1 MKSSPNSSDMPA
13 RRRKKLSQSAHHT
26 MSELNITPLL
36 VIFIITTAPAVNDI
50 AINLP
55 SAANNPKDPPPK
67 INNLTV
73 DETGNIFLN
82 SRPMQVKEL
91 RDVLIE
97 LRKSDP
103 DLSVV
108 VRGDLTVQ
116 YQKVITVLDILTQA
130 NVNKVG
136 LATEAAGP

>member
-1 MKSSPNSSDMPA
+1 MRRFSDRHA
-13 RRRKKLSQSAHHT
+13 LQT
-26 MSELNITPLL
+26 LSELNVTPLLDLAFVLL

-73 DETGNIFLN
+73 DDHGNVFLN
-82 SRPMQVKEL
+82 SRPMPIKEL

-116 YQKVITVLDILTQA
+116 YQKVIAVLDVLTQA

>member
-1 MKSSPNSSDMPA
+1 MP
-13 RRRKKLSQSAHHT
+13 
-26 MSELNITPLL
+26 
-36 VIFIITTAPAVNDI
+36 
-50 AINLP
+50 
-55 SAANNPKDPPPK
+55 
-67 INNLTV
+67 
-73 DETGNIFLN
+73 
-82 SRPMQVKEL
+82 VKEL

-116 YQKVITVLDILTQA
+116 YQKVIAVLDVLTQA

>member
-1 MKSSPNSSDMPA
+1 
-13 RRRKKLSQSAHHT
+13 
-26 MSELNITPLL
+26 MSELNITPLLDLAFVLL

-50 AINLP
+50 SINLP

-73 DETGNIFLN
+73 DQNGDLFLN
-82 SRPMQVKEL
+82 SRPMPVREL
-91 RDVLIE
+91 RGVLIE

>member
-1 MKSSPNSSDMPA
+1 MRA

-26 MSELNITPLL
+26 MSELNITPLLDLAFVLL

-73 DETGNIFLN
+73 DEKGNIFLN

-103 DLSVV
+103 DLSIV
-108 VRGDLTVQ
+108 VRGDLSVQ
-116 YQKVITVLDILTQA
+116 YQKVIAVLDILTQA

>member
-1 MKSSPNSSDMPA
+1 MRA

-26 MSELNITPLL
+26 MSELNITPLLDLAFVLL

-73 DETGNIFLN
+73 DEKGNIFLN
-82 SRPMQVKEL
+82 SRPMPVKEL

-97 LRKSDP
+97 LL
-103 DLSVV
+103 DLNGCAIE
-108 VRGDLTVQ
+108 RAGDHLR
-116 YQKVITVLDILTQA
+116 IESAL
-130 NVNKVG
+130 VG
-136 LATEAAGP
+136 QIGRLQVGDV